1 MMRYMIRC
9 KCFLTVMAAVIL
21 FTGLSTGWTSEGIFL
36 PWENTCEDSEP
47 QTAVCKWTEDQL
59 QMMPV
64 NRTQEKNQK
73 RNEYAWRPFLVE
85 KTALA
90 LDKNNVGRK
99 YPITQ
104 SIFHEG
110 NSVFIQK
117 YIHEQDGEKA

>member
-9 KCFLTVMAAVIL
+9 KCFVIGMVIVVL
-21 FTGLSTGWTSEGIFL
+21 ATGISTGWTSEGIFL
-36 PWENTCEDSEP
+36 PWENTCENEAS
-47 QTAVCKWTEDQL
+47 QKAICKIVEDNL

-73 RNEYAWRPFLVE
+73 KNECELRQVSDVRKGPDLY
-85 KTALA
+85 KS
-90 LDKNNVGRK
+90 DKNGK
-99 YPITQ
+99 YPITR
-104 SIFHEG
+104 IIVYDV